1 MLFHEGN
8 SLTLGC
14 VINVAVV
21 LKLMFSIKPLHAN
34 LFLQAMQRNA
44 KTSQPLLIGSS
55 SFLFWLYYTMI
66 FVVFLWTYL
75 VFTTENS
82 ISNHFPISQSLAY
95 KHICYISILIKRY
108 VQLMYISMYVSHF
121 VMDNLQYAKNTKYL
135 WNIQYTR
142 QSKISE

>member
-1 MLFHEGN
+1 M
-8 SLTLGC
+8 TLGC

-44 KTSQPLLIGSS
+44 KTSQPLFIGSS
-55 SFLFWLYYTMI
+55 SFLFWRYYTMI

-82 ISNHFPISQSLAY
+82 ISNHFPIFHYSAY
-95 KHICYISILIKRY
+95 IHICYIYSHKKNTCILISVYIY
-108 VQLMYISMYVSHF
+108 VRVTFCNGQCSICKKH
-121 VMDNLQYAKNTKYL
+121 
-135 WNIQYTR
+135 
-142 QSKISE
+142 KIFMKHPVDSSI

>member
-1 MLFHEGN
+1 M
-8 SLTLGC
+8 TLGC

-55 SFLFWLYYTMI
+55 SFLFWRYYTMI
-66 FVVFLWTYL
+66 FVVLLWTYL

-82 ISNHFPISQSLAY
+82 ISNHFPIFHYSAY
-95 KHICYISILIKRY
+95 IHICYIYSHKNTCILISVYIY
-108 VQLMYISMYVSHF
+108 VRVTFCNGQCSICEKHKIFMKHPVDS
-121 VMDNLQYAKNTKYL
+121 
-135 WNIQYTR
+135 
-142 QSKISE
+142 SKAILDK

>member
-55 SFLFWLYYTMI
+55 SFLFWRYYTMI

-82 ISNHFPISQSLAY
+82 ISNHFPIFHYIIYA
-95 KHICYISILIKRY
+95 KHVSTLL
-108 VQLMYISMYVSHF
+108 QAHVSHTCVNQRSQQF
-121 VMDNLQYAKNTKYL
+121 IIWRVCRNL
-135 WNIQYTR
+135 
-142 QSKISE
+142 

>member
-55 SFLFWLYYTMI
+55 SFLFWRYYTMI
-66 FVVFLWTYL
+66 FVVLLWTYL

-82 ISNHFPISQSLAY
+82 ISNHFPISYYSAY
-95 KHICYISILIKRY
+95 IHICYISIVRVTIYNIQVALWKY
-108 VQLMYISMYVSHF
+108 FHF
-121 VMDNLQYAKNTKYL
+121 VMDNVRYAKNTKYM
-135 WNIQYTR
+135 WNIQ
-142 QSKISE
+142 